1 MAELFKP
8 GGVRD
13 VPHGDFIAAYAKHL
27 KGNDRVRFFFLAT
40 IGGGFFRVGFG
51 RVRRA

>member
-27 KGNDRVRFFFLAT
+27 KGNDRVRSFF
-40 IGGGFFRVGFG
+40 GGGG
-51 RVRRA
+51 RE